1 MNLTVSGH
9 HVAVTPALESYVRGK
24 LDRVKRHFDH
34 VIDVN
39 VILSVQKL
47 RQKAEVTLHV
57 RGKDI
62 FVESDDPDLYAAID
76 LLADKLDRQ
85 ILRHKDRVLGFPHD
99 ALKHQTAQDPSEKD
113 APDQ

>member
-9 HVAVTPALESYVRGK
+9 HVTVTESIRNYLESK
-24 LDRVKRHFDH
+24 LSKVTRHFDH

-47 RQKAEVTLHV
+47 VQKAEVTVHV

-62 FVESDDPDLYAAID
+62 FVESSDTDLYVAID
-76 LLADKLDRQ
+76 SLVDKLDRR
-85 ILRHKDRVLGFPHD
+85 ILKRAPARS
-99 ALKHQTAQDPSEKD
+99 AQ
-113 APDQ
+113 APAHRIVEPASGNHSTRSF